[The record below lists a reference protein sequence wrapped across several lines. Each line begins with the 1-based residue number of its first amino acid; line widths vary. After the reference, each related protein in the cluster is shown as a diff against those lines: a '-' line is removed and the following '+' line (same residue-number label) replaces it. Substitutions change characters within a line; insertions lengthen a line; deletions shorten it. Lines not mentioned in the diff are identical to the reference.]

1 MPKHL
6 TPSSAPD
13 ATHEAA
19 CRFTLIEL
27 LVVIAII
34 AILAAMLMPALQQA
48 RERGKSASCVNKLK
62 QVATAWI
69 RYADD
74 NKGFLLEP
82 CGQNKYPANGGTKH
96 WYRTLA
102 EYMNIPSGQA
112 IQPKVNGYL
121 SHCETLSSWD
131 GIVAQANNKPHIAA
145 GRGYDLAYGWTYGIN
160 VFYLIHGAS
169 SIAANSA
176 QLPIHKIRSAS
187 SRFMLADSTDGWVDA
202 TQQDLAHALN
212 ACTPRHSGR
221 SSFMFI
227 DGHVSQ
233 QDPTNLPTAFIR
245 NPNWDGT
252 WNTYFQ

>member
-96 WYRTLA
+96 WYRTLS

-169 SIAANSA
+169 SVAANSA
-176 QLPIHKIRSAS
+176 QLPIHKIKFAS